1 MRHGRKTIDKI
12 IHTLCRNGFEA
23 YLAGGAVR
31 DMLLGLEPSD
41 TDVVTDAQTEDIRR
55 IFRGRKVVAA
65 GKSFK
70 VNFIDGIEVA
80 TYRNNASSEK
90 PVSKNRKSETVSLQ
104 TDLRRRDLTIN
115 SMALC
120 PYSGDLTDPFGGL
133 NDLKNKVIRFT
144 ENPEA
149 RIKEDPCRIV
159 RACRFLAKING
170 VFDPDSLGAMR
181 HYKHLVKAQVAPERI
196 RLEIIKSLEYA
207 KPSNFFIA
215 LQSIGV
221 LADILPALNRCV
233 GLDGGPYH
241 NETVFTHCM
250 MVGDALSPQR
260 IRLRLTGFLHDIGKA
275 ETIQT
280 HNGRVRF
287 IGHEKA
293 SDRLMDDLKA
303 LKFTISELTYI
314 QALINLHMRR
324 IKTDS
329 TPKAVRRFLAACQK
343 RQIDHT
349 DHLRLAIADR
359 KGNLAKPDYTQT
371 QLKAICKRVRTELS
385 GVQPGAF
392 GLADLALTGRD
403 VMRIL
408 KISPGPVIGQTL
420 QKLLAA
426 VIDNPWQNTPEHLTA
441 LILNEPNHE

>member
-1 MRHGRKTIDKI
+1 MIIDKI
-12 IHTLCRNGFEA
+12 IHTLCRNKFEA
-23 YLAGGAVR
+23 YFAGGAVR
-31 DMLLGLEPSD
+31 DMLLGIEPSD
-41 TDVVTDAQTEDIRR
+41 VDVVTDAQTQDIRR
-55 IFRGRKVVAA
+55 IFRGFKVVAA

-80 TYRNNASSEK
+80 TYRNSASSEK
-90 PVSKNRKSETVSLQ
+90 PVSLQ

-144 ENPEA
+144 QNPEA
-149 RIKEDPCRIV
+149 RIKEDPCRII
-159 RACRFLAKING
+159 RACRFLSKIDG
-170 VFDPDSLGAMR
+170 VFDPDSLAAMR
-181 HYKHLVKAQVAPERI
+181 RYRYLLKAQVAPERL
-196 RLEIIKSLEYA
+196 RLEIMKALEYA
-207 KPSNFFIA
+207 KPSLFFNA
-215 LQSIGV
+215 LQSVGV
-221 LADILPALNRCV
+221 LADMLPALNRWV

-250 MVGDALSPQR
+250 MVGDALAPQR
-260 IRLRLTGFLHDIGKA
+260 KQLRLVGFLHDIGKA

-293 SDRLMDDLKA
+293 TERLMADLKT
-303 LKFTISELTYI
+303 LRFTISEMAYI
-314 QALINLHMRR
+314 QSLINLHMRR
-324 IKTDS
+324 IEADS

-371 QLKAICKRVRTELS
+371 QLKTICKRIRTELS
-385 GVQPGAF
+385 GAQPSAF
-392 GLADLALTGRD
+392 RLADLALTGRD

-408 KISPGPVIGQTL
+408 KIPPGPVIGQTL
-420 QKLLAA
+420 EKLLVA
-426 VIDNPWQNTPEHLTA
+426 VIDNPQLNTPEQLTA
-441 LILNEPNHE
+441 MILMKLEPRMDTNKH

>member
-1 MRHGRKTIDKI
+1 MRHGAKTIDSI
-12 IHTLCRNGFEA
+12 IHKLCRNGFEA
-23 YLAGGAVR
+23 YIAGGAVR
-31 DMLLGLEPSD
+31 DLLQGYEPSD
-41 TDVVTDAQTEDIRR
+41 VDVVTNAKTEDIRR
-55 IFRGRKVVAA
+55 IFRGFKVVAA

-70 VNFIDGIEVA
+70 VNLVDGIEVA
-80 TYRNNASSEK
+80 TYRNSASSQK
-90 PVSKNRKSETVSLQ
+90 PVSLE
-104 TDLRRRDLTIN
+104 TDLKRRDLTIN

-133 NDLKNKVIRFT
+133 RDLKNKVIRFT
-144 ENPEA
+144 ESPEA

-159 RACRFLAKING
+159 RACRFLTKIDG
-170 VFDPDSLGAMR
+170 VFDQNSLKAMR
-181 HYKHLVKAQVAPERI
+181 HYKNLVKAQVAPERI
-196 RLEIIKSLEYA
+196 RLEIMKTLEYA
-207 KPSNFFIA
+207 KPSIFFNA

-221 LADILPALNRCV
+221 LADILPALNRCM

-241 NETVFTHCM
+241 NETVFAHCM

-260 IRLRLTGFLHDIGKA
+260 KRLRLVGFLHDVGKA
-275 ETIQT
+275 ETIQI

-287 IGHEKA
+287 IGHEK
-293 SDRLMDDLKA
+293 SLDRMMADLKT
-303 LKFTISELTYI
+303 LKFTINEQTHI
-314 QALINLHMRR
+314 KALINLHMRR

-343 RQIDHT
+343 KQIDYT

-371 QLKAICKRVRTELS
+371 QLKVICKRIRTELF
-385 GVQPGAF
+385 GTQPGAF

-408 KISPGPVIGQTL
+408 KVSQGPVIGQTL
-420 QKLLAA
+420 KKLLAA
-426 VIDNPWQNTPEHLTA
+426 VIDNPRLNTPEHLTA
-441 LILNEPNHE
+441 MILEPRMNTNEHQ

>member
-1 MRHGRKTIDKI
+1 M
-12 IHTLCRNGFEA
+12 
-23 YLAGGAVR
+23 
-31 DMLLGLEPSD
+31 GLEPSD
-41 TDVVTDAQTEDIRR
+41 TDVVTNAQTEDIRR
-55 IFRGRKVVAA
+55 IFRGAKIVSA

-70 VNFIDGIEVA
+70 VNIVDGIEVA
-80 TYRNNASSEK
+80 TYRNEASGEE
-90 PVSKNRKSETVSLQ
+90 PVSLE

-144 ENPEA
+144 QNPEA
-149 RIKEDPCRIV
+149 RIKEDPCRMV
-159 RACRFLAKING
+159 RACRFLAKIDG
-170 VFDPDSLGAMR
+170 IFDYNSLKAMR
-181 HYKHLVKAQVAPERI
+181 HYKRMVKAQVAPERI
-196 RLEIIKSLEYA
+196 RLEIYKAMEYA
-207 KPSNFFIA
+207 NPSIFFYA
-215 LQSIGV
+215 LRSIGV

-241 NETVFTHCM
+241 NESVFAHCM
-250 MVGDALSPQR
+250 MAGDALSPKR
-260 IRLRLTGFLHDIGKA
+260 KRLRLAGFLHDAGKA
-275 ETIQT
+275 ETIRT
-280 HNGRVRF
+280 HDGRVRF

-293 SDRLMDDLKA
+293 TERLMADLKT
-303 LKFTISELTYI
+303 LRFTTSELAYI

-343 RQIDHT
+343 KQIDYT

-359 KGNLAKPDYTQT
+359 RGNLAKPDYTVT
-371 QLKAICKRVRTELS
+371 QLKTICKRIRAELS
-385 GVQPGAF
+385 GAKPSAF

-408 KISPGPVIGQTL
+408 KVSQGPVIGETL
-420 QKLLAA
+420 DKLLDA
-426 VIDNPWQNTPEHLTA
+426 VIDNPRLNTPEHLTVM
-441 LILNEPNHE
+441 IVSEKT

>member
-1 MRHGRKTIDKI
+1 MNEYKTIDNI
-12 IHTLCRNGFEA
+12 IHTLCLNGFEA

-41 TDVVTDAQTEDIRR
+41 TDVVTDAQTEAIRR

-70 VNFIDGIEVA
+70 VNLVDGIEVA
-80 TYRNNASSEK
+80 TYRSSASSEK
-90 PVSKNRKSETVSLQ
+90 PVSLQ

-120 PYSGDLTDPFGGL
+120 PYSGKLADPFGGL
-133 NDLKNKVIRFT
+133 GDLKNKVIRFT

-170 VFDPDSLGAMR
+170 VFDRNSLKAMR
-181 HYKHLVKAQVAPERI
+181 YYKNMVKAQVAPERI
-196 RLEIIKSLEYA
+196 RLAIMKTLEYA
-207 KPSNFFIA
+207 KPSIFFNA

-233 GLDGGPYH
+233 GLAGGPHH

-250 MVGDALSPQR
+250 MVGDALAPQR
-260 IRLRLTGFLHDIGKA
+260 KRLRLAGFLHDAGKA
-275 ETIQT
+275 ETIQI

-293 SDRLMDDLKA
+293 LEQLMADLKT
-303 LKFTISELTYI
+303 LKFTISEQTYI

-324 IKTDS
+324 IKKDS
-329 TPKAVRRFLAACQK
+329 TPKTVRRLLAACQK
-343 RQIDHT
+343 RQIDYK

-359 KGNLAKPDYTQT
+359 KGNLAKPDYTFA
-371 QLKAICKRVRTELS
+371 QLKTICKRIRTELS
-385 GVQPGAF
+385 GAQPGAF
-392 GLADLALTGRD
+392 GLADLAVTGHD
-403 VMRIL
+403 VTRIL
-408 KISPGPVIGQTL
+408 KIPPGPVIGLTL
-420 QKLLAA
+420 ARLLAA
-426 VIDNPWQNTPEHLTA
+426 VIDNPRLNTPERLTA
-441 LILNEPNHE
+441 MIRDEKINPLI